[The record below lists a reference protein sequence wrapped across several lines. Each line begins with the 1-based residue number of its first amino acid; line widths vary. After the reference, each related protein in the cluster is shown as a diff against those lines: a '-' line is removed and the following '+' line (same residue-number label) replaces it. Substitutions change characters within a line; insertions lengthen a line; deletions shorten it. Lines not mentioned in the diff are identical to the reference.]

1 MYFYTDNSVKVIPI
15 IMPARNIVIVGA
27 GIGGLAAALLLACA
41 GHDVTV
47 CEAAASPGGKL
58 RQIAHGAARIDA
70 GPTVFT
76 MRPVFEEIFAAAGT
90 TLDAELGPRKLD
102 ILARHFWDRAVL
114 DLPADPAAA
123 QAAIG
128 GFAGPGAAVLYQ
140 KFRARAARIF
150 NTLDATFMQVPQP
163 GLAGLI
169 RNAGLRHGPA
179 LLGISP
185 FASLWDELGKYFPDL
200 RLRQLFARYATYSGA
215 SPFAAPATLMLIAHA
230 ESQGV
235 WRLPGGMHSLARAL
249 ARLAAARGA
258 VLRYNAPVAEILVAD
273 GRASGVR
280 LADGT
285 TLAAGAVLANVE
297 LAALAAGR
305 FGAAAA
311 AALRPAARD
320 AARSLSALTWA
331 ITGSAAGAAL
341 AHHNVFFSADY
352 AAEFAAI
359 GRGRLPPDPTVYL
372 CAQDNENFLCLVNAP
387 ADGDAE
393 QISEQGAQVCFQRAM
408 AKLAASGVTLRP
420 RQVTRTGPAQFETL
434 FPASGGALY
443 GRALSGWRDPFRR
456 PGSASRLPGL
466 YLAGGGVHPGPG
478 LPMAAR
484 SGQLAARRIIADLAS
499 TARSPRAAMPG
510 GMSMPSA
517 MTANMR

>member
-1 MYFYTDNSVKVIPI
+1 M
-15 IMPARNIVIVGA
+15 
-27 GIGGLAAALLLACA
+27 
-41 GHDVTV
+41 DVTV
-47 CEAAASPGGKL
+47 CEAAPTPGGKL
-58 RQIAHGAARIDA
+58 RQVAHGAARIDA

-76 MRPVFEEIFAAAGT
+76 MRPVFEEVFVAAGT
-90 TLDAELGPRKLD
+90 TLETELGLQKLD
-102 ILARHFWDRAVL
+102 VLARHFWGSATL
-114 DLPADPAAA
+114 DLPADPVAARA
-123 QAAIG
+123 EIG
-128 GFAGPGAAVLYQ
+128 MFAGPRAATLYEA
-140 KFRARAARIF
+140 FCERAARIF
-150 NTLDATFMQVPQP
+150 ATLDATFMQVPQP

-169 RNAGLRHGPA
+169 RNAGMRHGPA

-185 FASLWDELGKYFPDL
+185 FASLWDELGKYFPDP

-235 WRLPGGMHSLARAL
+235 WRLTGGMHGLAQAL

-258 VLRYNAPVAEILVAD
+258 VFRYGAPVVEILAAD
-273 GRASGVR
+273 GHACGVR

-285 TLAAGAVLANVE
+285 TLAATAVLANVE

-311 AALRPAARD
+311 AALRPVVAD
-320 AARSLSALTWA
+320 ATRSLSALTWA
-331 ITGSAAGAAL
+331 ITGTAAGAKL
-341 AHHNVFFSADY
+341 AHHNVFFSGDY

-359 GRGRLPPDPTVYL
+359 ARGALPPDPTVYL
-372 CAQDNENFLCLVNAP
+372 CAQDKENFLCLVNAP
-387 ADGDAE
+387 ANGDDKPA
-393 QISEQGAQVCFQRAM
+393 SEQGVEACFKRVM
-408 AKLAASGVTLRP
+408 AKLAASGVTLQP
-420 RQVTRTGPAQFETL
+420 RQVTLTGPAEFETL

-443 GRALSGWRDPFRR
+443 GRGLRGWRDPFRR
-456 PGSASRLPGL
+456 PGPASRLPGL

-484 SGQLAARRIIADLAS
+484 SGQLAARRIIADLGL
-499 TARSPRAAMPG
+499 TARYRQADMPG